1 MNKDDILELSRK
13 ENKGQDL
20 YVAEV
25 NENATKVSS
34 NVGILFAT
42 VLFIVHYLAKGEYN
56 LGLYSVILVI
66 STTTFTVKAVYL
78 KRKMDIVLAVLFT
91 ILALAVTAVYLYQII
106 AG

>member
-20 YVAEV
+20 FVAEV

-42 VLFIVHYLAKGEYN
+42 VLFIVHYLVKGEYN
-56 LGLYSVILVI
+56 LALYSVILVI
-66 STTTFTVKAVYL
+66 STTTFTCKAVYL
-78 KRKMDIVLAVLFT
+78 KRKKDIVLAILFG
-91 ILALAVTAVYLYQII
+91 IVALAVTAVYLYQII